1 MGAPRRKP
9 RRTAPLL
16 AMALGEM
23 YSDRPRPVGLEVPIN
38 VLAGKA
44 EMDDCPLSLTVR
56 RPAVDTGAIEEASR
70 LLGKARN
77 PIIFVGGGAMHA
89 GEEVRALAEALQ
101 APVIASGSGR
111 GMPLPAAIL

>member
-1 MGAPRRKP
+1 
-9 RRTAPLL
+9 
-16 AMALGEM
+16 
-23 YSDRPRPVGLEVPIN
+23 
-38 VLAGKA
+38 
-44 EMDDCPLSLTVR
+44 MDDSPLSQTLS
-56 RPAVDTGAIEEASR
+56 RPAVDSRAIEEAAR

-77 PIIFVGGGAMHA
+77 PIIFVGGGAMHAGAMHA